1 MCLNLFLQAIYNLAY
16 LTHLHRQRILQRR
29 SGRPD
34 AVDTSKKEAPG
45 TATIIVNPVHVVSLD
60 IPNITNPLSS
70 VHQHLPSTLS
80 SIRRI
85 RVPGAPPFPH
95 QQHSSSSSQKHSTST
110 GEPHH
115 QSRSASAVLPK
126 PQMSFDAFGGGVTRP
141 IEFSFVQRGAGSADN
156 LWSLPSV
163 VGGIAE
169 TEIRKSNINTAIGE
183 VLVLKQPPVTTVQP
197 FEKETLPPK
206 VSCKQPLR
214 PSTHR

>member
-1 MCLNLFLQAIYNLAY
+1 MNLFLQAIYNLAY

-45 TATIIVNPVHVVSLD
+45 TTTIIVNPMHVVSLD
-60 IPNITNPLSS
+60 IPNITNPLPS
-70 VHQHLPSTLS
+70 VYQHLPSTLS

-85 RVPGAPPFPH
+85 RVPGALPFPH
-95 QQHSSSSSQKHSTST
+95 QQHQSSSSQKHSAST
-110 GEPHH
+110 TEPHH
-115 QSRSASAVLPK
+115 QSSSRLASAVLPK
-126 PQMSFDAFGGGVTRP
+126 PQMSYDAFGGGVTRP

-156 LWSLPSV
+156 LWSFPSV

-169 TEIRKSNINTAIGE
+169 ADMRKSNINTAIGE